1 MHITYALVYYFSI
14 IIMIKTVLLF
24 VFAVKSIRKKFFSF
38 VTKNKLYENQI
49 INAII
54 YLFFALILI
63 ILVDSVITYFN
74 VKNTL
79 PNRKLES

>member
-14 IIMIKTVLLF
+14 IIVIKTALLL

-38 VTKNKLYENQI
+38 VTRNKLYENQV
-49 INAII
+49 INAIV

-63 ILVDSVITYFN
+63 ILVDSVATYFN
-74 VKNTL
+74 VKGSL
-79 PNRKLES
+79 PNRNLKS